1 MQEISAYR
9 HGKFVGRYD
18 SIQEANK
25 DLESSDHTLLISKTP
40 NEDSI
45 NDEDTFLNLENA
57 SDFDKAMVKKANLVV
72 MGMGNKEKEYMAQS
86 LRRMADLLEKGKGIR
101 YQFNFS

>member
-1 MQEISAYR
+1 MQEINAYR

-40 NEDSI
+40 NEDSF
-45 NDEDTFLNLENA
+45 NVEDTFLNLENA

-72 MGMGNKEKEYMAQS
+72 MGMGKKEKEYMAQS

-101 YQFNFS
+101 YQFNFL